1 MRLPLLT
8 RRLHREYYEK
18 EDRTPTTF
26 NTAPSKVA
34 AVDLRRVFSSTRKGD
49 VEFVEKLAQRPWKMI
64 DREKMQFKVVDK
76 PYDYDVQFYFSQPA
90 VAKKDRLAKFILS
103 GRGTASLPIMN
114 MDFARMPKVL
124 AEKLGGFGVTVQSAG
139 GGAVSMNL
147 SEHFYK
153 KYTAREHLQKNPTE
167 TKTLLFN
174 VINALRDYKEQY
186 PNFIH
191 GNLNIDN
198 VEVYPFRSSFREDSS
213 PIQVGG
219 SVFSPPSLAGKAMI
233 GGFGSS
239 TFSGEASPSKDV
251 STFVQSIADVT
262 GDSKMSSLAK
272 RMATKHTFEAIMG
285 DEYFKDFQ
293 KNGGGMKSSNKM
305 FGGEDE
311 DEDEDEAEDAEE
323 VEDET
328 SEEEITEDK
337 KKKTSPLFKKVNEDE
352 EDEEKEDDEEDVVED
367 DEEDDEDKE
376 EEDDEADWVDSD
388 EVKTTGI
395 SWLDDKYDSPT
406 SKGSRVQQHQQGQK
420 KTKQKKNALYNIL
433 GADAILNGS
442 RRGRFGME
450 TPRQAQDYGL
460 IPYGQMQM
468 QQHQQHPHM
477 QQQFPQMQQQYP
489 HMQQQ
494 QYQPGTGM
502 AGLQPMSASSFP
514 SAVPVSSTYQGMMG
528 MGMGMPPQGGGG
540 DSEVSA
546 VPPEPESNL
555 SDDDFFFQA
564 NPIR

>member
-8 RRLHREYYEK
+8 RRLHKEYYEK

-26 NTAPSKVA
+26 NTPPNKVA

-49 VEFVEKLAQRPWKMI
+49 VEFVEGLAQRPWKMI

-76 PYDYDVQFYFSQPA
+76 PFDYDVQFYFSQPA

-124 AEKLGGFGVTVQSAG
+124 AEKLGGFGVTVQSG
-139 GGAVSMNL
+139 GGGVSMNL

-167 TKTLLFN
+167 TKTLVFN
-174 VINALRDYKEQY
+174 VINALRDYKGQY
-186 PNFIH
+186 PNFVH

-219 SVFSPPSLAGKAMI
+219 SVFAPPSLAGKAMI

-251 STFVQSIADVT
+251 SSLIQSIAEVT

-293 KNGGGMKSSNKM
+293 KNGGGMKSTNKM
-305 FGGEDE
+305 FGGEEEDDDEEEIEEGEEDE
-311 DEDEDEAEDAEE
+311 DEDEDE
-323 VEDET
+323 
-328 SEEEITEDK
+328 DK
-337 KKKTSPLFKKVNEDE
+337 KKKTPSLFKKNEDDGEDEDE
-352 EDEEKEDDEEDVVED
+352 EEEDDEEEDV
-367 DEEDDEDKE
+367 EEDAED
-376 EEDDEADWVDSD
+376 DDEADWVDSD

-406 SKGSRVQQHQQGQK
+406 SKLEQRQEK
-420 KTKQKKNALYNIL
+420 PKQKKNALYNIL

-468 QQHQQHPHM
+468 QQQHPQM
-477 QQQFPQMQQQYP
+477 QYPQMQQHQQMQYP
-489 HMQQQ
+489 QMQQ

-528 MGMGMPPQGGGG
+528 MGMPPQRGGG
-540 DSEVSA
+540 DGEVVSV